1 MIFAEK
7 VIGLG
12 VEFAAGAVFLTI
24 IKLKL
29 WGRRDGL
36 SLSFFAGE
44 PLACRMGPLWACVVC
59 LQLAFRS

>member
-29 WGRRDGL
+29 WDPLSFGHLLKRGKGRRRD
-36 SLSFFAGE
+36 A
-44 PLACRMGPLWACVVC
+44 PK
-59 LQLAFRS
+59 

>member
-36 SLSFFAGE
+36 S
-44 PLACRMGPLWACVVC
+44 
-59 LQLAFRS
+59 